1 MPGAKRT
8 GMVTL
13 SSQSSQVQFSP
24 ARGAIVTS
32 LKVDG
37 NEMLYL
43 DTDTFR
49 DPEKNVRGGI
59 PVLFPICGPQA
70 EHPDLPTMKQ
80 HGFARNLPW
89 QVREQSPSRAV
100 LVLSDSTETRAL
112 YPHPF
117 QYTLTYIAQERGLR
131 IEQQVTN
138 LGSDPMP
145 LQYGFHPYFLAEN
158 KAALQFGLPVSN
170 YTDNKSDDAGEF
182 EGFDFEREEIDW
194 AFPHPSARS
203 ASFHDPSRDISVAVR
218 YSEGY
223 KELVFWTLKPKPF
236 VCVEPWSSGR
246 FAYPDGRGIDTIAPG
261 QSLEAWVEILI
272 S

>member
-1 MPGAKRT
+1 ML
-8 GMVTL
+8 TL
-13 SSQSSQVQFSP
+13 SSQSSQIQFSP
-24 ARGAIVTS
+24 TRGAIVTS

-37 NEMLYL
+37 NEVLYL
-43 DTDTFR
+43 DVETFR

-70 EHPDLPTMKQ
+70 EHPDQPTMKQ

-89 QVREQSPSRAV
+89 QVKEQTSSRAV
-100 LVLSDSTETRAL
+100 LVLSDNAETRAL
-112 YPHPF
+112 YPHQF
-117 QYTLTYIAQERGLR
+117 QYTLTYLAQERGLR
-131 IEQQVTN
+131 IEQRITN
-138 LGSDPMP
+138 PGPDPMP
-145 LQYGFHPYFLAEN
+145 LQYGFHPYFLAED
-158 KAALQFGLPVSN
+158 KSALQFDLPVSN

-182 EGFDFEREEIDW
+182 GGFDFDREEIDW
-194 AFPHPSARS
+194 AFPDPSAHSAGFQDRS
-203 ASFHDPSRDISVAVR
+203 RELSLTVR

-261 QSLEAWVEILI
+261 RSLEAWVEILV